1 MVLIKL
7 TTGKSLN
14 AIQGRIGLVPF
25 KVWDKDG
32 SRAALDKI
40 MARTDAKRSYFVAGP
55 KNLKGLMTKEE
66 RGWGAHSAG
75 LRGGWHSALTRRK
88 IANALKAQT
97 KKQKKTCTVPL
108 RGWRAHN
115 ASLRG
120 GEATKKKYQGMKAET
135 VSINMGH
142 GRPSKLHVR
151 IYSKEARGE

>member
-14 AIQGRIGLVPF
+14 AIQGHIGLVPF

-40 MARTDAKRSYFVAGP
+40 MARTDAKRPYFVAGP

-66 RGWGAHSAG
+66 RG
-75 LRGGWHSALTRRK
+75 GWHSALTRRK
-88 IANALKAQT
+88 IAIALKSRT

-151 IYSKEARGE
+151 IYSKLEVK